1 MENLTLTKNNSSKTA
16 LLVKLALLTALSV
29 VGSYLKF
36 PSPVGSIAL
45 DSLPGYLGAL
55 VFGGEAGALILALG
69 HLLSALNSGFVL
81 GPLHLLIALMM
92 GGCGYIFIYLKKK
105 NIYLAV
111 LLTTLINGIAS
122 AAVLIPFLGRA
133 FFYGTAPLLSLAAFV
148 NILLA
153 VIIFRLIKDKL
164 GV

>member
-1 MENLTLTKNNSSKTA
+1 MKNSTLTQNNSSKTA

-55 VFGGEAGALILALG
+55 VFGGGAGAIILTLG

-81 GPLHLLIALMM
+81 GPLHLLIALLM
-92 GGCGYIFIYLKKK
+92 GCCSYIFVYFKNK
-105 NIYLAV
+105 NIYAAV
-111 LLTTLINGIAS
+111 LITSLVNGPVS

-133 FFYGTAPLLSLAAFV
+133 FFYGTAPILSLASFV

-153 VIIFRLIKDKL
+153 VVIFKLLKDKL